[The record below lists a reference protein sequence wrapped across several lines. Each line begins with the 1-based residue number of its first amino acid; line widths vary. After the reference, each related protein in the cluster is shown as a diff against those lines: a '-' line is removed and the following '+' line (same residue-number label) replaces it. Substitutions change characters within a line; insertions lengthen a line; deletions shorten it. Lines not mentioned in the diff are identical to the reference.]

1 MEDVTGF
8 IREKGRNCKC
18 CGMWKVYGDEEKA
31 LALFSRFRKCTQ
43 IYREYFQKGY
53 SLEKLTVI
61 QNNS

>member
-1 MEDVTGF
+1 MGF
-8 IREKGRNCKC
+8 IEKGAKGCKL
-18 CGMWKVYGDEEKA
+18 CGGCWKVYGDEGEKA